1 MKSECQECGVSADD
15 INALTDEVDRLR
27 ALLERAVFILTD
39 IDGAHSFCR
48 DARAALSKAQSSPD
62 TETKR

>member
-39 IDGAHSFCR
+39 IDGAHGFCR

-62 TETKR
+62 GAAK